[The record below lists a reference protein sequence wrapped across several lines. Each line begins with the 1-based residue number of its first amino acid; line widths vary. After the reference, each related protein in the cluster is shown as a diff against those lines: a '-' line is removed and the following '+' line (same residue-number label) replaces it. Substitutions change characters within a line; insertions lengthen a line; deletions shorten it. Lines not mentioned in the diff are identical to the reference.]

1 MNYRQ
6 DFPLLNTYPQLAYL
20 DNAAT
25 TQKPQAVITA
35 INDYYCKTNANVHR
49 GIYKLS
55 EAATI
60 AYENSREVVAD
71 FISAEPTEIIFTSG
85 TTASINLLA
94 QYYFAKRVK
103 SDEVILLS
111 VQEHHSNI
119 LPWQQLAN
127 TNGNQLKYIPLTTEL
142 ELNLTALT
150 EILKTEKIA
159 VLSLNHISN
168 VLGSINPINE
178 IVRIT
183 RKYSPKTKIVIDA
196 AQSLAHQP
204 IDVKA
209 MDCDFLV
216 ASAHKAYGP
225 TGIGFIYAKQELLA
239 DAEPFFT
246 GGGMIAEVNEQFSTY
261 TTGVEKFEAGT
272 PNIAGAIGFAAAI
285 KYITQIGWDNIMQHE
300 KELTEK
306 LMQGL
311 KEISALTV
319 YGTNNIANKSGVFS
333 FNLAQVHPHDLAQIL
348 DQDEVAIRAG
358 HHCAQILHKK
368 ILNVPASCRASLA
381 IYNTAED
388 IDQLIS
394 ALKAISITGLSR

>member
-178 IVRIT
+178 IVKIT

-196 AQSLAHQP
+196 AQSLVHQP

>member
-71 FISAEPTEIIFTSG
+71 FISAEPSEIIFTSG

-178 IVRIT
+178 IVKIT

-196 AQSLAHQP
+196 AQSLVHQP

>member
-6 DFPLLNTYPQLAYL
+6 DFPLLDTYPQLAYL

-71 FISAEPTEIIFTSG
+71 FISAEPSEIIFTSG

>member
-6 DFPLLNTYPQLAYL
+6 DFPFLNTYPQLAYL

-178 IVRIT
+178 IVKIT

-196 AQSLAHQP
+196 AQSLVHQP